1 MRDSKPAGTS
11 SGHPFSARPHATLAR
26 LSFPVLLSLIAEP
39 LTGLVDTAFIKQLG
53 AESLA
58 ALGVGTVGLSGL
70 FWIFNFLAISTQT
83 EVAKAEGDND
93 RARSVSMSS
102 LGIITST
109 AIGLL
114 IIVLGVPLT
123 SYLAT
128 LLGASGTIHVGAADY
143 IFWRWLGAPAIL
155 ITLTACGA
163 LRGLQDMRSP
173 LWIALGI
180 NGINVVLDPILI
192 FGAGPVPALGITGAA
207 LASIVAYWIG
217 AVWSIWIV
225 RRKLGWSFQV
235 DFGAVGRLMRVGA
248 DLFIRTG
255 VLNLFLLLTTREA
268 THGGADGGADVGA
281 AHQAIRQV
289 WMFGTFVLDA
299 FAVTGQSLVAYFLGG
314 NRIGSAMKV
323 ARIVCLWSV
332 WSGCLLG
339 LILWLGSGVVVDLL
353 VPATAIAS
361 FHSAW
366 IIAVVLQPMN
376 ALAFATDGLHW
387 GSGDY
392 RYLRNAVILATGVGA
407 VGLLLG
413 PRSLDWIWLMT
424 GAWIGVR
431 AALGLVRI
439 WPGVGNSPFKVT
451 A

>member
-1 MRDSKPAGTS
+1 MSDSKPAGTS
-11 SGHPFSARPHATLAR
+11 SDHPFSNRPHATLVR

-39 LTGLVDTAFIKQLG
+39 LTGLVDTAFIKRLG

-58 ALGVGTVGLSGL
+58 ALGVGAVALSGL
-70 FWIFNFLAISTQT
+70 FWVFNFLGISTQT

-93 RARSVSMSS
+93 RCRSVSMSS
-102 LGIITST
+102 LGLIMSL
-109 AIGLL
+109 AFGLL
-114 IIVLGVPLT
+114 VVLLGVPLT
-123 SYLAT
+123 SHLAT
-128 LLGASGTIHVGAADY
+128 LLGASGAIHDGAVDY

-155 ITLTACGA
+155 ITLTASGA

-180 NGINVVLDPILI
+180 NGINIALDPILI
-192 FGAGPVPALGITGAA
+192 FGLGPVSALGITGAA
-207 LASIVAYWIG
+207 VASVVAYWIG
-217 AVWSIWIV
+217 AAWSIWIV
-225 RRKLGWSFQV
+225 RRKLGWSFRV
-235 DFGAVGRLMRVGA
+235 DFSAVGRLMRAGT

-268 THGGADGGADVGA
+268 THGGAEIGA

-299 FAVTGQSLVAYFLGG
+299 LAVTGQTLVAYFLGG
-314 NRIGSAMKV
+314 DRLLSARRV

-339 LILWLGSGVVVDLL
+339 FVLWLGSAFVVDLL
-353 VPATAIAS
+353 VPPSAVPY
-361 FHSAW
+361 FHTAW
-366 IIAVVLQPMN
+366 IIAIAVQPLN

-407 VGLLLG
+407 AGLLAG
-413 PRSLDWIWLMT
+413 PHSLVWIWIMT
-424 GAWIGVR
+424 AVWIGVR
-431 AALGLVRI
+431 ATLGVIRI
-439 WPGVGNSPFKVT
+439 WPGVGSSPFRVMD
-451 A
+451 

>member
-1 MRDSKPAGTS
+1 MRDSKSVGTS
-11 SGHPFSARPHATLAR
+11 PEHPFLARPHATLVR

-58 ALGVGTVGLSGL
+58 ALGVGAVALSSL
-70 FWIFNFLAISTQT
+70 FWVFNFLGISTQT
-83 EVAKAEGDND
+83 EVAQAEGDND
-93 RARSVSMSS
+93 RPRSVALSS
-102 LGIITST
+102 LGIIMSM
-109 AIGLL
+109 AFGLV
-114 IIVLGVPLT
+114 IIVVGLPLT

-128 LLGASGTIHVGAADY
+128 LLGAAGAIHAGAVDY

-180 NGINVVLDPILI
+180 NSINIVLDPILI
-192 FGAGPVPALGITGAA
+192 FGAGPVPALGIAGAA
-207 LASIVAYWIG
+207 VASVVAYWIG
-217 AVWSIWIV
+217 AAWAIWIV
-225 RRKLGWSFQV
+225 RRKLGWSFKV
-235 DFGAVGRLMRVGA
+235 EFSAVGRLMRAGT

-268 THGGADGGADVGA
+268 THGGADIGA

-299 FAVTGQSLVAYFLGG
+299 LAVTGQSLVAYFLGG
-314 NRIGSAMKV
+314 DRIGSARKV

-332 WSGCLLG
+332 WSGCVLG
-339 LILWLGSGVVVDLL
+339 LILWLGSGVVIDLL
-353 VPATAIAS
+353 VPATAVAY

-366 IIAVVLQPMN
+366 IIAVVVQPLN

-392 RYLRNAVILATGVGA
+392 RYLRNAVVLATGVGA
-407 VGLLLG
+407 AGLLAG
-413 PRSLDWIWLMT
+413 PHALDWIWLMT

-431 AALGLVRI
+431 ATLGVIRI
-439 WPGVGNSPFKVT
+439 WPGVGSSPFRVEG
-451 A
+451 

>member
-11 SGHPFSARPHATLAR
+11 SDHPFANRPHATLVR

-39 LTGLVDTAFIKQLG
+39 LTGLVDTAFIKRLG

-58 ALGVGTVGLSGL
+58 ALGVGAVALSGL
-70 FWIFNFLAISTQT
+70 FWIFSFLGISTQT
-83 EVAKAEGDND
+83 EVAQAEGDND
-93 RARSVSMSS
+93 RSRSVSMSS
-102 LGIITST
+102 LALVMSM

-114 IIVLGVPLT
+114 VALLGIPLT
-123 SYLAT
+123 SHLAT
-128 LLGASGTIHVGAADY
+128 LLGASGAIHDGAVEY
-143 IFWRWLGAPAIL
+143 ISWRWLGAPAIL
-155 ITLTACGA
+155 ITLTASGA
-163 LRGLQDMRSP
+163 LRGHQDMRSP

-180 NGINVVLDPILI
+180 NGVNIALDPILI

-207 LASIVAYWIG
+207 VASVVAYWIG
-217 AVWSIWIV
+217 AVWSIRIV
-225 RRKLGWSFQV
+225 KRKLGWSFQV
-235 DFGAVGRLMRVGA
+235 DFSAVGRLMRAGA

-268 THGGADGGADVGA
+268 THGGAEIGA

-299 FAVTGQSLVAYFLGG
+299 LAVTGQSLVAFFLGG
-314 NRIGSAMKV
+314 DRILSARRV

-339 LILWLGSGVVVDLL
+339 FVLWLGSGVVIDLL
-353 VPATAIAS
+353 VPATAVAYFS
-361 FHSAW
+361 SAW
-366 IIAVVLQPMN
+366 IIAITVQPLN

-392 RYLRNAVILATGVGA
+392 RYLRNAVILATGVGSA
-407 VGLLLG
+407 GLLAG
-413 PRSLDWIWLMT
+413 PHTLDWIWIMT
-424 GAWIGVR
+424 AAWIGVR
-431 AALGLVRI
+431 ATLGVIRI
-439 WPGVGNSPFKVT
+439 WPGVGRSPFGVMD
-451 A
+451 

>member
-1 MRDSKPAGTS
+1 MSQPKPAVAS
-11 SGHPFSARPHATLAR
+11 SDHPFTRKPHATLVR

-39 LTGLVDTAFIKQLG
+39 LTGLVDTAFIKRLG

-58 ALGVGTVGLSGL
+58 ALGVGAVALSGL
-70 FWIFNFLAISTQT
+70 FWVFNFLGISTQT
-83 EVAKAEGDND
+83 EVAQAEGDND

-102 LGIITST
+102 LGLIMSL
-109 AIGLL
+109 AFGLL
-114 IIVLGVPLT
+114 VVLLGVPLT
-123 SYLAT
+123 SHLAT
-128 LLGASGTIHVGAADY
+128 LLGASDAIHDGAVDY
-143 IFWRWLGAPAIL
+143 IWWRWFGAPAIL
-155 ITLTACGA
+155 ITLTASGA

-180 NGINVVLDPILI
+180 NGINIALDPILI

-207 LASIVAYWIG
+207 VASVVAYWIG

-225 RRKLGWSFQV
+225 RRKLGLSFQV
-235 DFGAVGRLMRVGA
+235 DFGAIGRLMRAGA

-268 THGGADGGADVGA
+268 THGGAEIGA

-299 FAVTGQSLVAYFLGG
+299 LAVTGQSLVAYFLGG
-314 NRIGSAMKV
+314 DRIRSARKV

-339 LILWLGSGVVVDLL
+339 FVLWLGSGVVIDLL
-353 VPATAIAS
+353 VPATAVAY

-366 IIAVVLQPMN
+366 IIAIAVQPLN

-392 RYLRNAVILATGVGA
+392 RYLRNAVMLATGVGA
-407 VGLLLG
+407 VGLLAG
-413 PRSLDWIWLMT
+413 PHALDWIWIMT
-424 GAWIGVR
+424 AAWIGVR
-431 AALGLVRI
+431 ATLGVIRI
-439 WPGVGNSPFKVT
+439 WPGVGNSPFGVME
-451 A
+451 

>member
-1 MRDSKPAGTS
+1 MHDSKPAGAS
-11 SGHPFSARPHATLAR
+11 SEHPFSNRPHATLVK

-39 LTGLVDTAFIKQLG
+39 LTGLVDTAFIKRLG

-58 ALGVGTVGLSGL
+58 ALGVGAVALSGL
-70 FWIFNFLAISTQT
+70 FWVFNFLGISTQT
-83 EVAKAEGDND
+83 EVAQAEGDND

-102 LGIITST
+102 LALIMSMVF
-109 AIGLL
+109 GLL
-114 IIVLGVPLT
+114 VVLLGVPLT
-123 SYLAT
+123 SHLAT
-128 LLGASGTIHVGAADY
+128 LLGASGAIHDGAVDY

-155 ITLTACGA
+155 ITLTASGA

-180 NGINVVLDPILI
+180 NGINIVLDPILI

-207 LASIVAYWIG
+207 VASVVAYWVG
-217 AVWSIWIV
+217 AIWSIRIV
-225 RRKLGWSFQV
+225 KRKLGWSFQV
-235 DFGAVGRLMRVGA
+235 NLSAVGRLMRAGA

-268 THGGADGGADVGA
+268 THGGAEIGA

-299 FAVTGQSLVAYFLGG
+299 LAVTGQSLVAYFMGG
-314 NRIGSAMKV
+314 DRIRSARKV

-332 WSGCLLG
+332 WSGCVLG
-339 LILWLGSGVVVDLL
+339 FVLWLGSGLVVDLL
-353 VPATAIAS
+353 VPPSAVPY

-366 IIAVVLQPMN
+366 IIAIAVQPLN

-407 VGLLLG
+407 AGLLAG
-413 PRSLDWIWLMT
+413 PHALDWIWMMT
-424 GAWIGVR
+424 AAWIGVR
-431 AALGLVRI
+431 ATMGVIRI
-439 WPGVGNSPFKVT
+439 WPGVGSSPFRVEG
-451 A
+451 

>member
-1 MRDSKPAGTS
+1 MHLSKSAGTLS
-11 SGHPFSARPHATLAR
+11 DHPFSISPHTTLVR

-39 LTGLVDTAFIKQLG
+39 LTGLVDTAFIKRLG

-58 ALGVGTVGLSGL
+58 ALGVGAVALSGL
-70 FWIFNFLAISTQT
+70 FWAFNFLGISTQT
-83 EVAKAEGDND
+83 EIAQAEGDDD
-93 RARSVSMSS
+93 RPRSVSMSS
-102 LGIITST
+102 LGIIMS
-109 AIGLL
+109 AAFGLV
-114 IIVLGVPLT
+114 IIALGVPLT

-128 LLGASGTIHVGAADY
+128 LLGASGAIHDGAVDY
-143 IFWRWLGAPAIL
+143 VFWRWFGAPAIL
-155 ITLTACGA
+155 ITLTASGA

-180 NGINVVLDPILI
+180 NGINIVLDPILI

-207 LASIVAYWIG
+207 VASVVAYWIG
-217 AVWSIWIV
+217 AVWSIWII

-235 DFGAVGRLMRVGA
+235 DFKAIGRLMRVGA

-255 VLNLFLLLTTREA
+255 VLNAFLLLTTREA
-268 THGGADGGADVGA
+268 THGGADIGA

-289 WMFGTFVLDA
+289 WMFGTFVLDS

-314 NRIGSAMKV
+314 DQVRSARKV
-323 ARIVCLWSV
+323 ARTVCLWSV

-339 LILWLGSGVVVDLL
+339 LALWLGSGFVVEQL
-353 VPATAIAS
+353 VPPSAVPF

-366 IIAVVLQPMN
+366 LIALVLQPLN

-407 VGLLLG
+407 AGLLAG
-413 PRSLDWIWLMT
+413 PHTLEWIWMMT
-424 GAWIGVR
+424 GAWIAVR
-431 AALGLVRI
+431 ATLGVIRI
-439 WPGVGNSPFKVT
+439 WPGVGNSPYNLKN
-451 A
+451 

>member
-1 MRDSKPAGTS
+1 MGTS
-11 SGHPFSARPHATLAR
+11 SDHPFTRKPHATLVR

-39 LTGLVDTAFIKQLG
+39 LTGLVDTAFIKRLG

-58 ALGVGTVGLSGL
+58 ALGVGAVALSGL
-70 FWIFNFLAISTQT
+70 FWVFNFLGISTQT
-83 EVAKAEGDND
+83 EVAQAEGDND
-93 RARSVSMSS
+93 RPRSVSMSS
-102 LGIITST
+102 LGLIMSM
-109 AIGLL
+109 AFGLL
-114 IIVLGVPLT
+114 IVLLGVPLT
-123 SYLAT
+123 SHLAT
-128 LLGASGTIHVGAADY
+128 LLGASGTIHDGAVDY
-143 IFWRWLGAPAIL
+143 IWWRWFGAPAIL
-155 ITLTACGA
+155 ITLTASGA

-180 NGINVVLDPILI
+180 NGINIVLDPILI
-192 FGAGPVPALGITGAA
+192 FGAGPVPALGIAGAA
-207 LASIVAYWIG
+207 VASVVAYWIG

-235 DFGAVGRLMRVGA
+235 DFGAVGRLMRAGA

-268 THGGADGGADVGA
+268 THGGAEIGA

-299 FAVTGQSLVAYFLGG
+299 LAVTGQSLVAYFLGG
-314 NRIGSAMKV
+314 DRVLSARKV

-339 LILWLGSGVVVDLL
+339 FVLWLGSAFVVDLL
-353 VPATAIAS
+353 VPASAVPY

-366 IIAVVLQPMN
+366 IIAIAVQPLN

-407 VGLLLG
+407 AGLLAG
-413 PRSLDWIWLMT
+413 PHALDWIWMMT
-424 GAWIGVR
+424 AAWIGVR
-431 AALGLVRI
+431 ATLGVIRI
-439 WPGVGNSPFKVT
+439 WPGVGNSPFRVMD
-451 A
+451 

>member
-1 MRDSKPAGTS
+1 MRPAKATATTTA
-11 SGHPFSARPHATLAR
+11 HPFSNRPHATLIR
-26 LSFPVLLSLIAEP
+26 LTFPVLLSLIAEP

-58 ALGVGTVGLSGL
+58 ALGVGAVALSGL
-70 FWIFNFLAISTQT
+70 FWVFNFLGISTQT
-83 EVAKAEGDND
+83 EVAQAEGDND
-93 RARSVSMSS
+93 RNRSVSMSS
-102 LGIITST
+102 LALCMSM
-109 AIGLL
+109 AFGLL
-114 IIVLGVPLT
+114 IIVFGVPLT

-128 LLGASGTIHVGAADY
+128 LLGAAGAIHDGAVDY
-143 IFWRWLGAPAIL
+143 IWWRWFGAPAIL

-180 NGINVVLDPILI
+180 NGINIVLDPMLI
-192 FGAGPVPALGITGAA
+192 FGAGPVPALGIAGAA
-207 LASIVAYWIG
+207 IASVIAYWIG
-217 AVWSIWIV
+217 AAWSLWIIK
-225 RRKLGWSFQV
+225 RKLGWSLPA
-235 DFGAVGRLMRVGA
+235 DFSAVGRLMRAGT

-268 THGGADGGADVGA
+268 THGGADVGA

-299 FAVTGQSLVAYFLGG
+299 LAVTGQSLVGYFLGG
-314 NRIGSAMKV
+314 ERIRSARKV

-339 LILWLGSGVVVDLL
+339 FVLWLGSGFVVDLL
-353 VPATAIAS
+353 VPPSAAS
-361 FHSAW
+361 YFHSAW
-366 IIAVVLQPMN
+366 IVAIAVQPLN

-392 RYLRNAVILATGVGA
+392 RYLRNAVILATGAGA
-407 VGLLLG
+407 AGLLAG
-413 PRSLDWIWLMT
+413 PHALDWIWIMT
-424 GAWIGVR
+424 AVWISVR
-431 AALGLVRI
+431 ATLGVIRI
-439 WPGVGNSPFKVT
+439 WPGVGNSPFRVED
-451 A
+451 

>member
-1 MRDSKPAGTS
+1 MRDSKSVGTS
-11 SGHPFSARPHATLAR
+11 PEHPFLARPHATLVR

-58 ALGVGTVGLSGL
+58 ALGVGAVALSSL
-70 FWIFNFLAISTQT
+70 FWVFNFLGISTQT
-83 EVAKAEGDND
+83 EVAQAEGDND
-93 RARSVSMSS
+93 RPRSVALSS
-102 LGIITST
+102 LGIIMSM
-109 AIGLL
+109 AFGLV
-114 IIVLGVPLT
+114 IIVVGLPLT

-128 LLGASGTIHVGAADY
+128 LLGAAGAIHAGAVDY

-155 ITLTACGA
+155 ITLTAGGA

-180 NGINVVLDPILI
+180 NSINIVLDPILI
-192 FGAGPVPALGITGAA
+192 FGAGPVPALGIAGAA
-207 LASIVAYWIG
+207 VASVVAYWIG
-217 AVWSIWIV
+217 AAWAIWIV
-225 RRKLGWSFQV
+225 RRKLGWSFKV
-235 DFGAVGRLMRVGA
+235 EFSAVGRLMCAGT

-268 THGGADGGADVGA
+268 THGGADIGA

-299 FAVTGQSLVAYFLGG
+299 LAVTGQSLVAYFLGG
-314 NRIGSAMKV
+314 DRIGSARKV

-332 WSGCLLG
+332 WSGCVLG
-339 LILWLGSGVVVDLL
+339 LILWLGSGVVIDLL
-353 VPATAIAS
+353 VPATAVAY

-366 IIAVVLQPMN
+366 IIAVVVQPLN

-392 RYLRNAVILATGVGA
+392 RYLRNAVVLATGVGA
-407 VGLLLG
+407 AGLLAG
-413 PRSLDWIWLMT
+413 PHALDWIWLMT
-424 GAWIGVR
+424 AAWIGVR
-431 AALGLVRI
+431 AMLGVIRI
-439 WPGVGNSPFKVT
+439 WPGVGNSPFRVEG
-451 A
+451 

>member
-1 MRDSKPAGTS
+1 MRDSKPAGAS
-11 SGHPFSARPHATLAR
+11 SEHPFSNRPHATLVK

-39 LTGLVDTAFIKQLG
+39 LTGLVDTAFIKRLG

-58 ALGVGTVGLSGL
+58 ALGVGAVALSGL
-70 FWIFNFLAISTQT
+70 FWVFNFLGISTQT
-83 EVAKAEGDND
+83 EVAQAEGDND

-102 LGIITST
+102 LALIMSL
-109 AIGLL
+109 AFGLL
-114 IIVLGVPLT
+114 VVLLGVPLT
-123 SYLAT
+123 SHLAT
-128 LLGASGTIHVGAADY
+128 LLGASGAIHEGAVDY

-155 ITLTACGA
+155 ITLTASGA

-180 NGINVVLDPILI
+180 NGINIALDPILI

-207 LASIVAYWIG
+207 VASVIAYWIG
-217 AVWSIWIV
+217 AVWSIWIIK
-225 RRKLGWSFQV
+225 RKLGWSFQV
-235 DFGAVGRLMRVGA
+235 EFSAIRRLLCAGA

-268 THGGADGGADVGA
+268 THGGAEIGA

-299 FAVTGQSLVAYFLGG
+299 LAVTGQSLVAYFMGG
-314 NRIGSAMKV
+314 DRIRSAKKV

-332 WSGCLLG
+332 WSGGLLG
-339 LILWLGSGVVVDLL
+339 LILWLGSGLVVDLL
-353 VPATAIAS
+353 VPATAVAY

-366 IIAVVLQPMN
+366 IIAIAVQPLN

-407 VGLLLG
+407 AGLLAG
-413 PRSLDWIWLMT
+413 PNNLDWIWMMT
-424 GAWIGVR
+424 AAWIGVR
-431 AALGLVRI
+431 ATMGVIRI
-439 WPGVGNSPFKVT
+439 WPGVGNSPFRVME
-451 A
+451 

>member
-1 MRDSKPAGTS
+1 MGTPS
-11 SGHPFSARPHATLAR
+11 DHPFSIRPHTTLVR

-39 LTGLVDTAFIKQLG
+39 LTGLVDTAFIKRLG

-58 ALGVGTVGLSGL
+58 ALGVGAVALSGL
-70 FWIFNFLAISTQT
+70 FWIFNFLGISTQT
-83 EVAKAEGDND
+83 EVAQAEGDDD
-93 RARSVSMSS
+93 RSRSVSMSS
-102 LGIITST
+102 LGIIMS
-109 AIGLL
+109 AAFGLL

-123 SYLAT
+123 SHLAT
-128 LLGASGTIHVGAADY
+128 LLGASGAIHDGAVDY
-143 IFWRWLGAPAIL
+143 VFWRWFGAPAIL
-155 ITLTACGA
+155 ITLTASGA

-180 NGINVVLDPILI
+180 NGINIVLDPMLI

-207 LASIVAYWIG
+207 VASVVAYWVG

-225 RRKLGWSFQV
+225 KRKLGWSFQIEIS
-235 DFGAVGRLMRVGA
+235 AVGRLLRVGS

-255 VLNLFLLLTTREA
+255 VLNAFLLLTTREA
-268 THGGADGGADVGA
+268 THGGADIGA

-299 FAVTGQSLVAYFLGG
+299 FAVTGQSLVAYFIGG
-314 NRIGSAMKV
+314 NKVRSARKV
-323 ARIVCLWSV
+323 ARVVCLWSV

-339 LILWLGSGVVVDLL
+339 LVLWLVSGFVVEQL
-353 VPATAIAS
+353 VPPSAVPY
-361 FHSAW
+361 FYSAW
-366 IIAVVLQPMN
+366 LIALIVQPLN

-407 VGLLLG
+407 VGLLAG
-413 PRSLDWIWLMT
+413 PHALDWIWMMT
-424 GAWIGVR
+424 GAWIAVR
-431 AALGLVRI
+431 ATLGVIRI
-439 WPGVGNSPFKVT
+439 WPGVGNSPYNLKN
-451 A
+451 

>member
-1 MRDSKPAGTS
+1 MGTS
-11 SGHPFSARPHATLAR
+11 SDHPFSIRPHTTLVR

-39 LTGLVDTAFIKQLG
+39 LTGLVDTAFIKRLG

-58 ALGVGTVGLSGL
+58 ALGVGAVALSGL
-70 FWIFNFLAISTQT
+70 FWIFNFLGISTQT
-83 EVAKAEGDND
+83 EVAQAEGDDD
-93 RARSVSMSS
+93 RSRSVSMSS
-102 LGIITST
+102 LGIIMS
-109 AIGLL
+109 AAFGLL

-123 SYLAT
+123 SHLAT
-128 LLGASGTIHVGAADY
+128 LLGASGAIHDGAVDY
-143 IFWRWLGAPAIL
+143 VFWRWFGAPAIL
-155 ITLTACGA
+155 ITLTASGA

-180 NGINVVLDPILI
+180 NGINIVLDPMLI

-207 LASIVAYWIG
+207 VASVVAYWVG

-225 RRKLGWSFQV
+225 KRKLGWSFQIEIS
-235 DFGAVGRLMRVGA
+235 AVGRLLRVGS

-255 VLNLFLLLTTREA
+255 VLNAFLLLTTREA
-268 THGGADGGADVGA
+268 THGGADIGA

-299 FAVTGQSLVAYFLGG
+299 FAVTGQSLVAYFIGG
-314 NRIGSAMKV
+314 NKVRSARKV
-323 ARIVCLWSV
+323 ARVVCLWSV

-339 LILWLGSGVVVDLL
+339 LVLWLVSGFVVEQL
-353 VPATAIAS
+353 VPPSAVPY
-361 FHSAW
+361 FYSAW
-366 IIAVVLQPMN
+366 LIALIVQPLN

-407 VGLLLG
+407 VGLLAG
-413 PRSLDWIWLMT
+413 PHALDWIWMMT
-424 GAWIGVR
+424 GAWIAVR
-431 AALGLVRI
+431 ATLGVIRI
-439 WPGVGNSPFKVT
+439 WPGVGNSPYNLKN
-451 A
+451 

>member
-1 MRDSKPAGTS
+1 MGTS
-11 SGHPFSARPHATLAR
+11 SDHPFSIRPHTTLVR

-39 LTGLVDTAFIKQLG
+39 LTGLVDTAFIKRLG

-58 ALGVGTVGLSGL
+58 ALGVGAVALSGL
-70 FWIFNFLAISTQT
+70 FWIFNFLGISTQT
-83 EVAKAEGDND
+83 EVAQAEGDDD
-93 RARSVSMSS
+93 RSRSVSMSS
-102 LGIITST
+102 LGIIMS
-109 AIGLL
+109 AAFGLL

-123 SYLAT
+123 SHLAT
-128 LLGASGTIHVGAADY
+128 LLGASGAIHDGAVDY
-143 IFWRWLGAPAIL
+143 VFWRWFGAPAIL
-155 ITLTACGA
+155 ITLTASGA

-180 NGINVVLDPILI
+180 NGINIVLDPILI

-207 LASIVAYWIG
+207 VASVVAYWVG

-225 RRKLGWSFQV
+225 KRKLGWSFQIEIS
-235 DFGAVGRLMRVGA
+235 AVGRLLRVGS

-255 VLNLFLLLTTREA
+255 VLNAFLLLTTREA
-268 THGGADGGADVGA
+268 THGGADIGA

-299 FAVTGQSLVAYFLGG
+299 FAVTGQSLVAYFIGG
-314 NRIGSAMKV
+314 NKVRSARKV
-323 ARIVCLWSV
+323 ARVVCLWSV

-339 LILWLGSGVVVDLL
+339 LVLWLVSGFVVEQL
-353 VPATAIAS
+353 VPPSAVPY
-361 FHSAW
+361 FYSAW
-366 IIAVVLQPMN
+366 LIALIVQPLN

-407 VGLLLG
+407 VGLLAG
-413 PRSLDWIWLMT
+413 PHALDWIWMMT
-424 GAWIGVR
+424 GAWIAVR
-431 AALGLVRI
+431 ATLGVIRI
-439 WPGVGNSPFKVT
+439 WPGVGNSPYNLKN
-451 A
+451 

>member
-1 MRDSKPAGTS
+1 MGTS
-11 SGHPFSARPHATLAR
+11 SDHPFSIRPHTTLVR

-39 LTGLVDTAFIKQLG
+39 LTGLVDTAFIKRLG

-58 ALGVGTVGLSGL
+58 ALGVGAVALSGL
-70 FWIFNFLAISTQT
+70 FWIFNFLGISTQT
-83 EVAKAEGDND
+83 EVAQAEGDDD
-93 RARSVSMSS
+93 RSRSVSMSS
-102 LGIITST
+102 LGIIMS
-109 AIGLL
+109 AAFGLL

-123 SYLAT
+123 SHLAT
-128 LLGASGTIHVGAADY
+128 LLGASGAIHDGAVDY
-143 IFWRWLGAPAIL
+143 VFWRWFGAPAIL
-155 ITLTACGA
+155 ITLTASGA

-180 NGINVVLDPILI
+180 NGINIALDPILI

-207 LASIVAYWIG
+207 VASVVAYWVG

-225 RRKLGWSFQV
+225 KRKLGWSFQIEIS
-235 DFGAVGRLMRVGA
+235 AVGRLLRVGS

-255 VLNLFLLLTTREA
+255 VLNAFLLLTTREA
-268 THGGADGGADVGA
+268 THGGADIGA

-299 FAVTGQSLVAYFLGG
+299 FAVTGQSLVAYFIGG
-314 NRIGSAMKV
+314 NQVRNARKV
-323 ARIVCLWSV
+323 ARVVCLWSV

-339 LILWLGSGVVVDLL
+339 LVLWLGSGFVVEQL
-353 VPATAIAS
+353 VPPSAVPY
-361 FHSAW
+361 FYSAW
-366 IIAVVLQPMN
+366 LIALIVQPLN

-407 VGLLLG
+407 VGLLAG
-413 PRSLDWIWLMT
+413 PHALDWIWMMT

-431 AALGLVRI
+431 ATMGVIRI
-439 WPGVGNSPFKVT
+439 WPGVGNSPYNLKN
-451 A
+451 

>member
-11 SGHPFSARPHATLAR
+11 PDHPFTAKPHATLVR

-39 LTGLVDTAFIKQLG
+39 LTGLVDTAFIKRLG

-58 ALGVGTVGLSGL
+58 ALGVGAVSLSGL
-70 FWIFNFLAISTQT
+70 FWIFNFLGISTQT
-83 EVAKAEGDND
+83 EVAQAEGDND
-93 RARSVSMSS
+93 RPRSVSMSS
-102 LGIITST
+102 LGIIMST
-109 AIGLL
+109 AFGLL

-128 LLGASGTIHVGAADY
+128 LLGASGAIHDGAVDY
-143 IFWRWLGAPAIL
+143 IFWRWLGAPGIL

-180 NGINVVLDPILI
+180 NGINIVLDPILI

-207 LASIVAYWIG
+207 VASVVAYWIG
-217 AVWSIWIV
+217 AAWSIWIV

-235 DFGAVGRLMRVGA
+235 EFGAVRRLLRVGA

-268 THGGADGGADVGA
+268 THGGADIGA

-299 FAVTGQSLVAYFLGG
+299 LAVTGQSLVAYFLGG
-314 NRIGSAMKV
+314 GRIMSARKV
-323 ARIVCLWSV
+323 ARIVCHWSV

-339 LILWLGSGVVVDLL
+339 LVLWMGSGVVIDLL
-353 VPATAIAS
+353 VPATAVAY

-366 IIAVVLQPMN
+366 IIAVVVQPLN

-392 RYLRNAVILATGVGA
+392 RYLRNAVVLATGAGA
-407 VGLLLG
+407 AGLFAG
-413 PRSLDWIWLMT
+413 PHALDWIWMMT
-424 GAWIGVR
+424 AVWIGVR
-431 AALGLVRI
+431 ATLGMIRI
-439 WPGVGNSPFKVT
+439 WPGVGNSPFRVMG
-451 A
+451 

>member
-1 MRDSKPAGTS
+1 MGTS
-11 SGHPFSARPHATLAR
+11 SDHPFSIRPHTTLVR

-39 LTGLVDTAFIKQLG
+39 LTGLVDTAFIKRLG

-58 ALGVGTVGLSGL
+58 ALGVGAVALSGL
-70 FWIFNFLAISTQT
+70 FWIFNFLGISTQT
-83 EVAKAEGDND
+83 EVAQAEGDDD
-93 RARSVSMSS
+93 RSRSVSMSS
-102 LGIITST
+102 LGIIMS
-109 AIGLL
+109 AAFGLL

-123 SYLAT
+123 SHLAT
-128 LLGASGTIHVGAADY
+128 LLGASGAIHDGAVDY
-143 IFWRWLGAPAIL
+143 VFWRWFGAPAIL
-155 ITLTACGA
+155 ITLTASGA

-180 NGINVVLDPILI
+180 NGINIVLDPMLI

-207 LASIVAYWIG
+207 VASVVAYWVG

-225 RRKLGWSFQV
+225 KRKLGWSFQIEIS
-235 DFGAVGRLMRVGA
+235 AVGRLLRVGS

-255 VLNLFLLLTTREA
+255 VLNAFLLLTTREA
-268 THGGADGGADVGA
+268 THGGADIGA

-299 FAVTGQSLVAYFLGG
+299 FAVTGQSLVAYFIGG
-314 NRIGSAMKV
+314 NKVRSARKV
-323 ARIVCLWSV
+323 ARVVCLWSV

-339 LILWLGSGVVVDLL
+339 LVLWLVSGFVVEQL
-353 VPATAIAS
+353 VPPSAVPY
-361 FHSAW
+361 FYSAW
-366 IIAVVLQPMN
+366 LIALIVQPLN

-407 VGLLLG
+407 VGLLAG
-413 PRSLDWIWLMT
+413 PHALDWIWMMT
-424 GAWIGVR
+424 GAWIAVR
-431 AALGLVRI
+431 ATLGVIRI
-439 WPGVGNSPFKVT
+439 WPGVGNSPYRVMD
-451 A
+451 

>member
-1 MRDSKPAGTS
+1 MGTS
-11 SGHPFSARPHATLAR
+11 SDHPFSIRPHTTLVR

-39 LTGLVDTAFIKQLG
+39 LTGLVDTAFIKRLG

-58 ALGVGTVGLSGL
+58 ALGVGAVALSGL
-70 FWIFNFLAISTQT
+70 FWIFNFLGISTQT
-83 EVAKAEGDND
+83 EVAQAEGDDD
-93 RARSVSMSS
+93 RSRSVSMSS
-102 LGIITST
+102 LGIIMS
-109 AIGLL
+109 AAFGLL

-123 SYLAT
+123 SHLAT
-128 LLGASGTIHVGAADY
+128 LLGASGAIHDGAVDY
-143 IFWRWLGAPAIL
+143 VFWRWFGAPAIL
-155 ITLTACGA
+155 ITLTASGA

-180 NGINVVLDPILI
+180 NGINIVLDPILI

-207 LASIVAYWIG
+207 VASVVAYWVG

-225 RRKLGWSFQV
+225 KRKLGWSFQV
-235 DFGAVGRLMRVGA
+235 DFSAVGRLLRVGS

-255 VLNLFLLLTTREA
+255 VLNAFLLLTTREA
-268 THGGADGGADVGA
+268 THGGADIGA

-299 FAVTGQSLVAYFLGG
+299 FAVTGQSLVAYFIGG
-314 NRIGSAMKV
+314 NKVRSARKV
-323 ARIVCLWSV
+323 ARVVCLWSV

-339 LILWLGSGVVVDLL
+339 LVLWLVSGFVVEQL
-353 VPATAIAS
+353 VPPSAVPY
-361 FHSAW
+361 FYSAW
-366 IIAVVLQPMN
+366 LIALIVQPLN

-407 VGLLLG
+407 VGLLAG
-413 PRSLDWIWLMT
+413 PHALDWIWMMT
-424 GAWIGVR
+424 GAWIAVR
-431 AALGLVRI
+431 ATLGVIRI
-439 WPGVGNSPFKVT
+439 WPGVGNSPYRVMD
-451 A
+451 